1 MRILLYT
8 GKGGVGKTSIAA
20 ATALRCAELGYKT
33 VVLSTDTAHSLGDSL
48 DCELGPEAVPVTE
61 NLWGQEID
69 VQYSIATYW
78 GRFQE
83 YMAGLLARQGVE
95 QIVADEVAIIPG
107 LDEGAS
113 LLWLNRYV
121 QNEEYEV
128 IVVDAAPTAETL
140 RLLSLPET
148 GRWWYERL
156 FALGKGLS
164 RSLGPLSRTLT
175 GGALPDSGAMEAINQ
190 LFDSL
195 DRVHQLL
202 SDPEL
207 TSIRL
212 VINAEKMVIK
222 ETQRTFTYLNLYGY
236 NTDAV
241 ICNRI
246 FPDLVTDP
254 YFDAWKELQE
264 RHQELINEAFDPLP
278 ILKLPLFNTEVGG
291 LADLRQMAAALY
303 GAEDP
308 TRIMFEGRAHWV
320 EADQEGEYDL
330 IIQLPFVE
338 KDELNLQQKGDELT
352 LRAGAYRRSFILP
365 RSLWNRPVTGARF
378 AGGMLRVHF
387 GQALHK

>member
-33 VVLSTDTAHSLGDSL
+33 IVLSTDSAHSLGDSL
-48 DCELGPEAVPVTE
+48 DKQLGPEPLPVTD

-69 VQYSIATYW
+69 VHHSISTYW
-78 GRFQE
+78 GRFQQ
-83 YMAGLLARQGVE
+83 YMAGLLTQQGVE

-121 QNEEYEV
+121 ANQEYDV

-156 FALGKGLS
+156 FALGKGIG
-164 RSLGPLSRTLT
+164 RALGPLARPLT
-175 GGALPDSGAMEAINQ
+175 GSSLMDKETIQAVND

-195 DRVHQLL
+195 EAVRGLL
-202 SDPEL
+202 TDPEL

-212 VINAEKMVIK
+212 VINAERMVIK
-222 ETQRTFTYLNLYGY
+222 ETQRTYTYLNLYGY

-241 ICNRI
+241 VCNRLI
-246 FPDLVTDP
+246 PETVTDP
-254 YFDAWKELQE
+254 FFDTWKELQD
-264 RHQELINEAFDPLP
+264 RHQALIGECFEPLP
-278 ILKLPLFNTEVGG
+278 IIRVPLYPTEVGG
-291 LADLRQMAAALY
+291 LESLRRMAEALFN
-303 GAEDP
+303 ESDP
-308 TRIMFEGRAHWV
+308 TAVLFEGRAHWV
-320 EADQEGEYDL
+320 EPADDGGFDL
-330 IIQLPFVE
+330 VIQLPFVE
-338 KDELNLQQKGDELT
+338 RSDLSLHQNGDELT
-352 LRAGAYRRSFILP
+352 LRAGSYRRNFILP
-365 RSLWNRPVTGARF
+365 RALWNRPVGGARF
-378 AGGMLRVHF
+378 AQSLLRVHF
-387 GQALHK
+387 A

>member
-20 ATALRCAELGYKT
+20 ATALRCADMGHKT
-33 VVLSTDTAHSLGDSL
+33 IVLSTDTAHSLGDSL
-48 DCELGPEAVPVTE
+48 DTQLGPEPLPVAA

-69 VQYSIATYW
+69 VQHSIATYW
-78 GRFQE
+78 SRFQE

-95 QIVADEVAIIPG
+95 EIIADEVAIIPG

-121 QNEEYEV
+121 ENQEYEV

-156 FALGKGLS
+156 FALGKGIG
-164 RSLGPLSRTLT
+164 RMLGPLARQATA
-175 GGALPDSGAMEAINQ
+175 ALPNGDALKAIND

-195 DRVHQLL
+195 RRVQQLL

-222 ETQRTFTYLNLYGY
+222 ETQRIYTYLNLYGY

-241 ICNRI
+241 ICNRLI
-246 FPDLVTDP
+246 PDAVTDP
-254 YFDAWKELQE
+254 YFDAWKEQQA
-264 RHQELINEAFDPLP
+264 RHQSLISECFDPLP
-278 ILKLPLFNTEVGG
+278 IIKLPLLDSEVVG
-291 LADLRQMAAALY
+291 LDKLRQVSSTLF
-303 GAEDP
+303 GNTDP
-308 TRIMFEGRAHWV
+308 TRILFEGRAHWV
-320 EADQEGEYDL
+320 EPGDNGSYNL
-330 IIQLPFVE
+330 VIQLPFVD
-338 KDELNLQQKGDELT
+338 KSTLELHQKGDELT
-352 LRAGAYRRSFILP
+352 LRAGAYRRNFILP
-365 RSLWNRPVTGARF
+365 RTLWNRPVIGAHF
-378 AGGMLRVHF
+378 ADGLLRVRF
-387 GQALHK
+387 SK

>member
-20 ATALRCAELGYKT
+20 ATALRCADLGYKT

-48 DCELGPEAVPVTE
+48 DWELGPEPVRVAQ
-61 NLWGQEID
+61 NLWGQEVD
-69 VQYSIATYW
+69 VHYSITTYW
-78 GRFQE
+78 GRFQQ
-83 YMAGLLARQGVE
+83 YMAGLLTRQGVE

-121 QNEEYEV
+121 ENKEFDV

-156 FALGKGLS
+156 FALGKGIGKA
-164 RSLGPLSRTLT
+164 LGPLARPVT
-175 GGALPDSGAMEAINQ
+175 GGALPDNSTLEAVNK

-195 DRVHQLL
+195 DQVRQLL
-202 SDPEL
+202 SDPAL

-246 FPDLVTDP
+246 IPDTVVDP
-254 YFDAWKELQE
+254 YFVAWKELQA
-264 RHQELINEAFDPLP
+264 RHQALIRECFDPLP
-278 ILKLPLFNTEVGG
+278 IINLPLFDTELGG
-291 LADLRQMAAALY
+291 FESLRRAAQVLF
-303 GAEDP
+303 GDEDP
-308 TRIMFEGRAHWV
+308 TRVMFEGRAHWV
-320 EADQEGEYDL
+320 EPADGGGYDL
-330 IIQLPFVE
+330 VIQLPF
-338 KDELNLQQKGDELT
+338 LQKSDLQLHQKGDELT
-352 LRAGAYRRSFILP
+352 LRAGSYRRNFVLP
-365 RSLWNRPVTGARF
+365 RTLWNRPVSKARF
-378 AGGMLRVHF
+378 TNSTLRVHF
-387 GQALHK
+387 A